1 MCNSK
6 YKNDLNLKYS
16 LIFNYSMETLNLIL
30 NALKLKNNEDSFNI
44 IDSDEEFID
53 YYNYRIKNEKSI
65 KEQIDNFNEKNNVSI
80 DIFKLA
86 NDCDLSLEESI
97 NTLNYI
103 LSRQELMN
111 NINNKTNKIINEN
124 FKNIIETLFSRI
136 IVIFLEKCT
145 ETDNIMEKCG
155 YNVQL
160 CKYAIYYKSIFN
172 STINKTFEN
181 FYKSLISRCFN
192 IATNYGCIIS
202 WLTFANLAPEMVKE
216 HCYPI
221 INKDTIIF
229 KNIIWNNIKQNKI
242 YEKELELYYKYHNDS
257 MSP

>member
-1 MCNSK
+1 MIT
-6 YKNDLNLKYS
+6 
-16 LIFNYSMETLNLIL
+16 LIIS
-30 NALKLKNNEDSFNI
+30 
-44 IDSDEEFID
+44 
-53 YYNYRIKNEKSI
+53 
-65 KEQIDNFNEKNNVSI
+65 
-80 DIFKLA
+80 
-86 NDCDLSLEESI
+86 

-111 NINNKTNKIINEN
+111 NINNKSNKIIYEN

-136 IVIFLEKCT
+136 IVIFLEKCN
-145 ETDNIMEKCG
+145 ETDNIMEKCN

-160 CKYAIYYKSIFN
+160 CQYVIFYKNILN
-172 STINKTFEN
+172 SNINKTFEN
-181 FYKSLISRCFN
+181 FYNSFTSRCFN

-202 WLTFANLAPEMVKE
+202 WLTFAILAPEMVKE

-242 YEKELELYYKYHNDS
+242 YEKELELYYKYHKN
-257 MSP
+257 